1 MKKIEATKSKGTK
14 MMNFSIPE
22 LDLKDNRSVQLYSF
36 GKLMKFCVSR
46 GAYIRMFQHR
56 REKKEVK
63 KGEKERKKRT

>member
-46 GAYIRMFQHR
+46 GAYIRMF
-56 REKKEVK
+56 
-63 KGEKERKKRT
+63 